1 MPGLNED
8 TRYARLPM
16 MLFLGVI
23 AFPIIAGVVGAT
35 PLPDDLL
42 GVQQQLIA
50 SKDVARIGD
59 GASIGAGDGG
69 SSSSENV
76 PLEASSKS
84 DRIRMVQFMPRPDFP
99 EGRLAGSMGR
109 PPFPAGAPGFS
120 EGPPPKLAP
129 RMACL
134 EDINRQMGI
143 YGYTK
148 SRLQLSD
155 SQKVAWK
162 AVEDA
167 LDVPMAKLRALCE
180 TLPNE
185 ITGPPGI
192 IERSDFLEKQLAA
205 RLDLIRAIKTPMQQL
220 VGQLTPDQRASL
232 DAPPPFPPF

>member
-1 MPGLNED
+1 MPGPNED

-42 GVQQQLIA
+42 GVQQRLIA
-50 SKDVARIGD
+50 SKDVARIRD
-59 GASIGAGDGG
+59 DSSVRAGDGG
-69 SSSSENV
+69 SSSSESV
-76 PLEASSKS
+76 PPEASSKS
-84 DRIRMVQFMPRPDFP
+84 DKIRTVQFIPRPDFP
-99 EGRLAGSMGR
+99 EGRLAGLMGHS
-109 PPFPAGAPGFS
+109 PFPAGAPGFP
-120 EGPPPKLAP
+120 EGPPRKLAP
-129 RMACL
+129 RTACL

-148 SRLQLSD
+148 SKLQLSD

-167 LDVPMAKLRALCE
+167 LDMSIGKLRAICE

-185 ITGPPGI
+185 IAGPPGI

-220 VGQLTPDQRASL
+220 VGQLTPDQRTSL

>member
-1 MPGLNED
+1 MPGPNED

-59 GASIGAGDGG
+59 GASVGAGNGG
-69 SSSSENV
+69 SSSSENA
-76 PLEASSKS
+76 PSEASSKS
-84 DRIRMVQFMPRPDFP
+84 DKIRMVQFMPRPDFP
-99 EGRLAGSMGR
+99 EGRLAGLMGR

-129 RMACL
+129 RAACL

-148 SRLQLSD
+148 SKLQLSD

-162 AVEDA
+162 TVEDA
-167 LDVPMAKLRALCE
+167 LDMSIGKLRAICE

-185 ITGPPGI
+185 IAGPPGI

-205 RLDLIRAIKTPMQQL
+205 RLDLIRAIKIPMQQL
-220 VGQLTPDQRASL
+220 VGQLTPDQRTSL

>member
-1 MPGLNED
+1 MPGPNDD

-23 AFPIIAGVVGAT
+23 AFPIIAGAVGAT
-35 PLPDDLL
+35 PLPDHPL
-42 GVQQQLIA
+42 GVQQLVA

-59 GASIGAGDGG
+59 GSSVSAGDGG

-76 PLEASSKS
+76 PPDAPRKR
-84 DRIRMVQFMPRPDFP
+84 DRIRMVQFMPRPNFP
-99 EGRLAGSMGR
+99 GDLPTGLMGP
-109 PPFPAGAPGFS
+109 PPFPAAAPGFS
-120 EGPPPKLAP
+120 EGPPPRLAP
-129 RMACL
+129 RKACL

-148 SRLQLSD
+148 SKLQLSD
-155 SQKVAWK
+155 SQKAAWK

-167 LDVPMAKLRALCE
+167 LDVSIVKLRAICE

-185 ITGPPGI
+185 IVGPPGI

-205 RLDLIRAIKTPMQQL
+205 RLDLIRAIKTPIQQL
-220 VGQLTPDQRASL
+220 VGQLTPDQRTSL

>member
-1 MPGLNED
+1 MPGRRED

-16 MLFLGVI
+16 MLSLGVI
-23 AFPIIAGVVGAT
+23 AFPIVAGVVGAT

-50 SKDVARIGD
+50 SKDVARIRD
-59 GASIGAGDGG
+59 YSSIGAGYGG
-69 SSSSENV
+69 SSASKNV
-76 PLEASSKS
+76 PPEPSGKS
-84 DRIRMVQFMPRPDFP
+84 DKIRTVQFMPRPNLPDGP
-99 EGRLAGSMGR
+99 LAGLIAR
-109 PPFPAGAPGFS
+109 LPFPAGAPGFA
-120 EGPPPKLAP
+120 EGPPPTLAP
-129 RMACL
+129 RKACL

-148 SRLQLSD
+148 SKLQLSE
-155 SQKVAWK
+155 SQKAAWK

-167 LDVPMAKLRALCE
+167 LDVSIGKLRAVCE

-185 ITGPPGI
+185 IAGPPGI

-220 VGQLTPDQRASL
+220 VGQLTPDQRTSL
-232 DAPPPFPPF
+232 DAPAPFPPL